1 MSVETNGLY
10 EFGEY
15 RLDAKERRLLRG
27 EQPIPLTA
35 KVFDTLLVLVR
46 NGGHLVSKDAL
57 LKEVWSDAFVEEANL
72 ARHVWTIRKALGDDE
87 NEHRYIETIPKI
99 GYRFVVPVRQLD
111 RTTIDKSNQ
120 IPSDERGA
128 LTQSKSQFGD
138 PTTPISVPPVPAD
151 PTKQTHRSRIRR
163 AQLSVLL
170 IITAV
175 GFFLAVYFLAFR
187 RTPAKSDPPI
197 GSLAIL
203 PLKSLSGN
211 PNDNYLGLALANAV
225 ITKVNQSKA
234 ITVRPYSAIQ
244 KYAAQPV
251 DALHAA
257 QELKVDSVLDGTF
270 QADGDR
276 LRVTVNLMR
285 AQDGFSLFADSFD
298 VHRTDIFR
306 MQDDLARQ
314 IATRLRITLRE
325 TNATTT
331 HPDPSAYDLYFK
343 AKYHAG
349 LLNPA
354 DNDQA
359 IELLQQAI
367 KIDPNFAAAY
377 ADLAT
382 EYRNKNVSL
391 HALDREWE
399 EKALSAVTTALR
411 LDPDLPE
418 AHLSNSLLLWTP
430 SRGFPHSVAI
440 AECRRAIEL
449 NPDFD
454 EAHHQLANMYNHIG
468 LLDKANEEVL
478 KALEINPANVGARFR
493 VGVNLTYQAKFEQAL
508 TAFGDQSKFSP
519 HLWSY
524 QVAYVLFE
532 LGRKQESSA
541 IVDKYLKELPQDE
554 GGTLTSMKALL
565 AASNGDTKAAIENIK
580 RAAEIGKDYIHFH
593 HTEYTIASAYALM
606 NNHTQAMEWLKKTAA
621 DGFPCYPLFE
631 KDPNLKNL
639 KDDTQFKAFMTTLKE
654 QWERYKATL

>member
-15 RLDAKERRLLRG
+15 RLDARERRLLRG
-27 EQPIPLTA
+27 DQPIPLTA

-46 NGGHLVSKDAL
+46 NGGHLVSKDIL
-57 LKEVWSDAFVEEANL
+57 LREVWSEAFVEEANL
-72 ARHVWTIRKALGDDE
+72 ARHIWTIRKALGDDE

-111 RTTIDKSNQ
+111 RTTVDVFKQ
-120 IPSDERGA
+120 TRSDERKVSV
-128 LTQSKSQFGD
+128 QPRSQFDD
-138 PTTPISVPPVPAD
+138 PTTLIPD
-151 PTKQTHRSRIRR
+151 TTNQTRRSGIRR
-163 AQLSVLL
+163 AQLPVLL
-170 IITAV
+170 VVVAAGV
-175 GFFLAVYFLAFR
+175 FVAVYFLAFR
-187 RTPAKSDPPI
+187 RTPAKSEPPI
-197 GSLAIL
+197 KSLAIL

-211 PNDNYLGLALANAV
+211 SNDDYLGLALANTV
-225 ITKVNQSKA
+225 ITKVNQSGA
-234 ITVRPYSAIQ
+234 IKVRPYSAIE
-244 KYAAQPV
+244 KYAAHPV
-251 DALHAA
+251 DALRAA

-270 QADGDR
+270 QVDGDR
-276 LRVTVNLMR
+276 IRVTINLIR
-285 AQDGFSLFADSFD
+285 AQDGFSMVADSFD
-298 VHRTDIFR
+298 VRRSDILR

-314 IATRLRITLRE
+314 IATRLRIKLRE
-325 TNATTT
+325 TNTPTTRI
-331 HPDPSAYDLYFK
+331 DPSAYDDYFK

-359 IELLQQAI
+359 IELLQRAI
-367 KIDPNFAAAY
+367 KTDPNFAPAY

-382 EYRNKNVSL
+382 EYRNKAVSL
-391 HALDREWE
+391 YALDKEWE

-418 AHLSNSLLLWTP
+418 AHLSNCLLLWTP
-430 SRGFPHSVAI
+430 SRGFPHTVAI

-449 NPDFD
+449 KPDFD

-478 KALEINPANVGARFR
+478 KALEINPTNVGARFR
-493 VGVNLTYQAKFEQAL
+493 VGVNLTYQSKFEQAL

-532 LGRKQESSA
+532 LGRKQESAA

-565 AASNGDTKAAIENIK
+565 AASGGDTKAALENIK

-606 NNHTQAMEWLKKTAA
+606 NNRPQALEWLKKTVA

-639 KDDTQFKAFMTTLKE
+639 RDDPQFQTFMRTLKE
-654 QWERYKATL
+654 QWERYNATL

>member
-1 MSVETNGLY
+1 
-10 EFGEY
+10 
-15 RLDAKERRLLRG
+15 
-27 EQPIPLTA
+27 
-35 KVFDTLLVLVR
+35 
-46 NGGHLVSKDAL
+46 
-57 LKEVWSDAFVEEANL
+57 
-72 ARHVWTIRKALGDDE
+72 
-87 NEHRYIETIPKI
+87 
-99 GYRFVVPVRQLD
+99 
-111 RTTIDKSNQ
+111 
-120 IPSDERGA
+120 
-128 LTQSKSQFGD
+128 
-138 PTTPISVPPVPAD
+138 
-151 PTKQTHRSRIRR
+151 
-163 AQLSVLL
+163 VLL

-325 TNATTT
+325 TNTTT
-331 HPDPSAYDLYFK
+331 AHPDPSAYDLYFK

-399 EKALSAVTTALR
+399 EKALSAVTTAPR

-565 AASNGDTKAAIENIK
+565 AASNGDTKAALENIK

-593 HTEYTIASAYALM
+593 HTEYTIASAYTLM

>member
-128 LTQSKSQFGD
+128 LTQSKSQFGG

-234 ITVRPYSAIQ
+234 ITVRPYSGIQ

-325 TNATTT
+325 TNATTA
-331 HPDPSAYDLYFK
+331 HPQPHDERKRGGPRSSRIR
-343 AKYHAG
+343 
-349 LLNPA
+349 
-354 DNDQA
+354 QA
-359 IELLQQAI
+359 
-367 KIDPNFAAAY
+367 
-377 ADLAT
+377 
-382 EYRNKNVSL
+382 
-391 HALDREWE
+391 
-399 EKALSAVTTALR
+399 
-411 LDPDLPE
+411 
-418 AHLSNSLLLWTP
+418 
-430 SRGFPHSVAI
+430 
-440 AECRRAIEL
+440 
-449 NPDFD
+449 
-454 EAHHQLANMYNHIG
+454 
-468 LLDKANEEVL
+468 
-478 KALEINPANVGARFR
+478 
-493 VGVNLTYQAKFEQAL
+493 
-508 TAFGDQSKFSP
+508 
-519 HLWSY
+519 
-524 QVAYVLFE
+524 
-532 LGRKQESSA
+532 
-541 IVDKYLKELPQDE
+541 
-554 GGTLTSMKALL
+554 
-565 AASNGDTKAAIENIK
+565 
-580 RAAEIGKDYIHFH
+580 
-593 HTEYTIASAYALM
+593 
-606 NNHTQAMEWLKKTAA
+606 
-621 DGFPCYPLFE
+621 
-631 KDPNLKNL
+631 
-639 KDDTQFKAFMTTLKE
+639 
-654 QWERYKATL
+654 

>member
-128 LTQSKSQFGD
+128 LTQSKSQFGG

-163 AQLSVLL
+163 AR
-170 IITAV
+170 TV
-175 GFFLAVYFLAFR
+175 GATNHHRSRLFPCCLFSCFPSHAS
-187 RTPAKSDPPI
+187 KI
-197 GSLAIL
+197 GSADWIASDSPAQIPQWQSERQL
-203 PLKSLSGN
+203 PGIGPRKRRHH
-211 PNDNYLGLALANAV
+211 
-225 ITKVNQSKA
+225 QSES
-234 ITVRPYSAIQ
+234 VESDYGPPYSAIQ

-285 AQDGFSLFADSFD
+285 ARDGFSLFADSFD

-325 TNATTT
+325 TNTTT
-331 HPDPSAYDLYFK
+331 AHPDPSAYDLYFK

-565 AASNGDTKAAIENIK
+565 AASNGDTKAALENIK